1 MRNARAES
9 ERQEAS
15 LREYLTRLKRVAETN
30 VQLPAKQKSQIQSA
44 VKATEKWLMGLKK
57 FAPADQHVA
66 KLQSLQTQF
75 GPVLA
80 EFDVMPSVYL
90 TKLPKRLA
98 KGEELVWKSRN
109 VPGIDVRI
117 VEEAAKE
124 VGDAMLW
131 FETEG
136 NNADVQQLSARSQR
150 VKQKLLALRQAVQLA
165 ELSGRQMDP
174 HDNL

>member
-1 MRNARAES
+1 
-9 ERQEAS
+9 
-15 LREYLTRLKRVAETN
+15 
-30 VQLPAKQKSQIQSA
+30 
-44 VKATEKWLMGLKK
+44 
-57 FAPADQHVA
+57 
-66 KLQSLQTQF
+66 
-75 GPVLA
+75 
-80 EFDVMPSVYL
+80 
-90 TKLPKRLA
+90 
-98 KGEELVWKSRN
+98 VWKSRN